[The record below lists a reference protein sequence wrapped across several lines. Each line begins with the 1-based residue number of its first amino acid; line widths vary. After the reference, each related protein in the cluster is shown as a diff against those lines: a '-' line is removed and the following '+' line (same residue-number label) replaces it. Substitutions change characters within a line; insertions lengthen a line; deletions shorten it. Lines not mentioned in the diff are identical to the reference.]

1 MKMTEI
7 IHQIGDRVRLPM
19 RVTALTGGLKAV
31 DAIIVTNAGSGYATA
46 PTVGFSGGGGSGAT
60 ATATVSAGQITSVTV
75 TNAGSGYTSA
85 PTINFSGGG
94 GSGGAATAQVLGTT
108 LDGITT
114 TGISISFPMFA
125 LAVIGGQVNVYQL
138 RSGTDA
144 EASPFIIR
152 PDDYATTT
160 NEKVWEL
167 IGVTVDKVVKQIRS
181 LTYGATTDLDFLGA
195 DDRDLALTGNITFT
209 TSNKASG
216 LSLRIRIKADGSSRN
231 FTFPSWV
238 FIDAA
243 APASIGANKT
253 AILEL
258 QCYGTAD
265 TDIVA
270 RYTVEP

>member
-1 MKMTEI
+1 MKLTEI
-7 IHQIGDRVRLPM
+7 LHQIGDRVRLPM

-31 DAIIVTNAGSGYATA
+31 DAVIVTAAGSGYATA
-46 PTVGFSGGGGSGAT
+46 PTVGFSGGGGTGAA
-60 ATATVSAGQITSVTV
+60 ATATVSAGQITAVTV

-85 PTINFSGGG
+85 PTVSFSGGG

-114 TGISISFPMFA
+114 TGISITYPMFTMV
-125 LAVIGGQVNVYQL
+125 LLSGQVNLYQL

-144 EASPFIIR
+144 EASPYIIR
-152 PDDYATTT
+152 PDDYASTT

-167 IGVTVDKVVKQIRS
+167 IGLNVDKLTKPIRT
-181 LTYGATTDLDFLGA
+181 LTYAATTDLDFSGA
-195 DDRDLALTGNITFT
+195 DNRDLALTGDVTFT

-216 LSLRIRIKADGSSRN
+216 LSLRLRIKADGSSRN

-238 FIDAA
+238 FVDAA

-258 QCYGTAD
+258 QAYGSAD
-265 TDIVA
+265 SDVVA

>member
-1 MKMTEI
+1 MKLTEI
-7 IHQIGDRVRLPM
+7 LHQIGDRVRLPM

-46 PTVGFSGGGGSGAT
+46 PTVGFSGGGGSGAA
-60 ATATVSAGQITSVTV
+60 ATATVSAGQITAVTV
-75 TNAGSGYTSA
+75 TNSGSGYTSA
-85 PTINFSGGG
+85 PTVNFSGGG

-114 TGISISFPMFA
+114 TGISISYPMFA
-125 LAVIGGQVNVYQL
+125 LPVIGGQVNVYQL

-144 EASPFIIR
+144 ESSPQIIR

-167 IGVTVDKVVKQIRS
+167 IGMTVDKIVKPILS

-195 DDRDLALTGNITFT
+195 DDRDVTLAGNITFT

-216 LSLRIRIKADGSSRN
+216 LSLRVRIKADGSSRN
-231 FTFPSWV
+231 FTFPGWV
-238 FIDAA
+238 FVSGS
-243 APASIGANKT
+243 APGSIAANKT

-265 TDIVA
+265 SDIVA
-270 RYTVEP
+270 RYSVEP